1 MIKSSK
7 AFLYNLFLLFR
18 YTIGT
23 VKHYR
28 CGVQKN
34 FIIKKLE
41 LLGWWLKERDFN
53 TMYYAMGLNLKGTNS
68 RDFIGRREFLS
79 IRNRVE
85 TALKKHYGCAGLDY
99 DAVCKDKF
107 VAGTYFEANGIPC
120 AENLALIKDGRILRK
135 GAEPEGLE
143 SFPNREGRFI
153 LKHITMEAGEG
164 IHVLEIN
171 DKAILIDG
179 KPADLREMSVLLR
192 PGIWLLQGFMQSHE
206 AIRKVNS
213 SALNTTRIV
222 TMLDGGE
229 PKYLAGFQAFA
240 VNGESTDSWGRGSI
254 CVGIDIERECLLEDG
269 FYNLS
274 IKDKSITAKHPDT
287 GIVFRDYH
295 IPHLKAAA
303 ELCIKAHKLLYFN
316 FIVGWDVAI
325 TDDGPVIIEANE
337 KPGMN
342 VVQCFDGG
350 LRNRILSAAKQIV
363 DSGKEV

>member
-7 AFLYNLFLLFR
+7 AFLYNLFLLFS
-18 YTIGT
+18 YTVGS

-28 CGVQKN
+28 CGAQKN
-34 FIIKKLE
+34 FIVKKLE
-41 LLGWWLKERDFN
+41 LLVWWLKERDFN

-68 RDFIGRREFLS
+68 SDFIGRRKFLG
-79 IRNRVE
+79 IRSRVE
-85 TALKKHYGCAGLDY
+85 TMLKKKYGCAGLDY

-107 VAGTYFEANGIPC
+107 VAGAYFAANGIPC
-120 AENLALIKDGRILRK
+120 AENLALIKDNRVLRK
-135 GAEPEGLE
+135 GAEPEGLQ
-143 SFPNREGRFI
+143 SLLNKEGRFI

-164 IHVLEIN
+164 IRDLEIT
-171 DKAILIDG
+171 DRALLIDG
-179 KPADLREMSVLLR
+179 KSADLSQLSALLK
-192 PGIWLLQGFMQSHE
+192 PGIWLLQSFLQSHE

-240 VNGESTDSWGRGSI
+240 VNGESTDSWGKGSI
-254 CVGIDIERECLLEDG
+254 CVGIDIESECLLEYG

-274 IKDKSITAKHPDT
+274 IKDKSITEKHPDT
-287 GIVFRDYH
+287 GMIFRDYH

-325 TDDGPVIIEANE
+325 TDEGPVIIEANE

-350 LRNRILSAAKQIV
+350 LRNRIMSAAKQII